1 MLCRSPLRRSPLRR
15 PHVPLAWSSATP
27 VRAGGWM
34 QLFNPMGLALINPLD
49 RGLRTL
55 EVTNFRN

>member
-1 MLCRSPLRRSPLRR
+1 MPSRTPPQYM
-15 PHVPLAWSSATP
+15 HVPL
-27 VRAGGWM
+27 